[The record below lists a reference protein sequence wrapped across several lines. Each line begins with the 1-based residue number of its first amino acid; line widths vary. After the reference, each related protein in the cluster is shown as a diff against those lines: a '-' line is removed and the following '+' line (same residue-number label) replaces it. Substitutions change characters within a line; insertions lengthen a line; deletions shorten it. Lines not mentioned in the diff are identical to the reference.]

1 MALTGNLARYWV
13 HDGIRVNA
21 VAPGVI
27 DTPMTAPMAQFTEL
41 LDAELA
47 HTPMG
52 RLGTPSDVVGAVLF
66 LASSAARFITG
77 HTLVVDG
84 GYLLP

>member
-1 MALTGNLARYWV
+1 M
-13 HDGIRVNA
+13 
-21 VAPGVI
+21 APGVI
-27 DTPMTAPMAQFTEL
+27 DTPMTAPMKHFSEL

-52 RLGTPSDVVGAVLF
+52 RLGIPGEVAPAVQF
-66 LASSAARFITG
+66 LASSGAGFITG
-77 HTLVVDG
+77 HVLVVDG